1 MAIERSAKPTQ
12 YSGSQPLPAGRRPGL
27 RATPLVFAACLLAAA
42 PGARGADDGVT
53 PSWVHL
59 ETGLSVGRDVLDA
72 RRESLVRIPHM
83 QFDYFLTDGTH
94 LVPSWA
100 TAYGGVPMMETSRVA
115 VPGADPRIY
124 VRPQFALGT
133 SSLALRSW
141 LRSAG
146 IDAAKCTAPLMN
158 LHSAFAG
165 TNTHADVSISAR
177 CSLN

>member
-1 MAIERSAKPTQ
+1 MAIERSAKPRK
-12 YSGSQPLPAGRRPGL
+12 YSGSRPLAAGRRL
-27 RATPLVFAACLLAAA
+27 DLLASPLLMAACLLAA
-42 PGARGADDGVT
+42 PHVARGADDGAT

-72 RRESLVRIPHM
+72 RREALVQIPHM
-83 QFDYFLTDGTH
+83 QFNYFLTDGTH
-94 LVPSWA
+94 LTPSWA
-100 TAYGGVPMMETSRVA
+100 TDYAGISMLETSRVV
-115 VPGADPRIY
+115 VPGSDARTY

-165 TNTHADVSISAR
+165 SNTHADVSISAR
-177 CSLN
+177 CSVH